1 MGEMIGAEAVKTLK
15 AELEGRLEP
24 LETYSIEQEVDE
36 EGDVPMLL
44 KIALKNEVEASEIAA
59 YWMPTTPEL
68 AVKLGFARQVGDEAR
83 HYRLIQEQLQAMGV
97 SLEGF
102 DPMAGGY
109 SPLFKALQG
118 LETTVERLA
127 AGQFTR
133 EAIAVR
139 RNEMFIEYLERRGQK
154 AVAALYR
161 DEIQPDESNHHRLGL
176 TGLERL
182 ITGEGDLQ
190 KARAAMEM
198 TLAIADEM
206 KKAARSRTGK
216 KTIPGC

>member
-1 MGEMIGAEAVKTLK
+1 MGEMNGAEAVKTLK

-68 AVKLGFARQVGDEAR
+68 PVKLGFARQVGDEAR

-182 ITGEGDLQ
+182 IVGESDLQ

>member
-161 DEIQPDESNHHRLGL
+161 DEIQPDESHHHRLGL

-198 TLAIADEM
+198 TLAISDEM

>member
-1 MGEMIGAEAVKTLK
+1 MGEMNGAEAVKTLK

-24 LETYSIEQEVDE
+24 LEAYSIEQEVDE

-59 YWMPTTPEL
+59 FWMPTTPEL

-176 TGLERL
+176 TGLGWL
-182 ITGEGDLQ
+182 ISGEADLQ

>member
-1 MGEMIGAEAVKTLK
+1 MGKMNGAEAVKTLQ

-24 LETYSIEQEVDE
+24 LEAYSIEQEVDE

-68 AVKLGFARQVGDEAR
+68 PVKLGFARQVGDEAR

-182 ITGEGDLQ
+182 ISDEGDLQ

>member
-1 MGEMIGAEAVKTLK
+1 MGKMNGAEAVKTLQ

-24 LETYSIEQEVDE
+24 LEAYSIEQEVDE

-68 AVKLGFARQVGDEAR
+68 PVKLGFARQVGDEAR

-182 ITGEGDLQ
+182 ITDERDLQ